1 MFSRRFLFSFP
12 IFFTIYLLQEGFV
25 TQMRLPAGGF
35 SLILIFTLA
44 WAAMSTPEIGA
55 LTGFGAGLLMD
66 LSETSSGPLGHWTLI
81 LILVSFVISF
91 LSYGDDHVRANPLN
105 IVFLVAAGVVGAQ
118 IAYAIFGLLLGQ
130 ELGSILNVLFIC
142 LGTAF
147 WSAIVTPLLLPIISR
162 LHALVF
168 GTASRI

>member
-1 MFSRRFLFSFP
+1 
-12 IFFTIYLLQEGFV
+12 
-25 TQMRLPAGGF
+25 MRLPAGGF

-44 WAAMSTPEIGA
+44 WASMSTPEIGA

-66 LSETSSGPLGHWTLI
+66 LSETAPGPLGHWTLV
-81 LILVSFVISF
+81 LILVSFLVSF

-105 IVFLVAAGVVGAQ
+105 ITFLVIIGVVGAQ
-118 IAYAIFGLLLGQ
+118 VAYALFGLLLGQ
-130 ELGSILNVLFIC
+130 ELGSILQVLFIC

-147 WSAIVTPLLLPIISR
+147 WSAIVTPILLPIISR

>member
-1 MFSRRFLFSFP
+1 MISRRFLLSFP
-12 IFFTIYLLQEGFV
+12 IFVAIYLLQEGFV

-35 SLILIFTLA
+35 SLILIFTLV
-44 WAAMSTPEIGA
+44 WASMSTPEIGA

-66 LSETSSGPLGHWTLI
+66 LSETASGPLGHWTLV
-81 LILVSFVISF
+81 LILVSFVVSF

-105 IVFLVAAGVVGAQ
+105 IVFLVVAGVVGAQ
-118 IAYAIFGLLLGQ
+118 IAFALFGLLLGQ
-130 ELGSILNVLFIC
+130 ELGSVLQVLFIC

-147 WSAIVTPLLLPIISR
+147 WSAIITPLLLPIISR

-168 GTASRI
+168 GTVSRI

>member
-1 MFSRRFLFSFP
+1 MISRRFLFSFP
-12 IFFTIYLLQEGFV
+12 IFFSIYLLQEAFV
-25 TQMRLPAGGF
+25 VQMRLPAGGF
-35 SLILIFTLA
+35 SLMLIVTLI
-44 WAAMSTPEIGA
+44 WASMSTPEIGA

-66 LSETSSGPLGHWTLI
+66 LSQTTSGPMGHWTLV
-81 LILVSFVISF
+81 LILTSYLVSF

-105 IVFLVAAGVVGAQ
+105 IVFLVILGVVISQA
-118 IAYAIFGLLLGQ
+118 AFALLSLLLG
-130 ELGSILNVLFIC
+130 ESLGSVSQVLFII

-147 WSAIVTPLLLPIISR
+147 WSAIVTPLILPLISR

>member
-1 MFSRRFLFSFP
+1 MISRRFLFSFP
-12 IFFTIYLLQEGFV
+12 IFLTVYLLQEGFV

-35 SLILIFTLA
+35 SLILIFTLV
-44 WAAMSTPEIGA
+44 WSSMCTPEIGA

-66 LSETSSGPLGHWTLI
+66 LSETSPGPLGHWTLV

-105 IVFLVAAGVVGAQ
+105 IVFLVVAGVGAAQ
-118 IAYAIFGLLLGQ
+118 VTFALVGLLLGQ
-130 ELGSILNVLFIC
+130 EFGSINQVLFVC

-147 WSAIVTPLLLPIISR
+147 WSAVVTPLLLPIISR

>member
-1 MFSRRFLFSFP
+1 MISRRFLLSFP
-12 IFFTIYLLQEGFV
+12 IFVAIYLLQEGFV

-35 SLILIFTLA
+35 SLILIFTLV
-44 WAAMSTPEIGA
+44 WASMSTPEIGA

-66 LSETSSGPLGHWTLI
+66 LSETASGPLGHWTLV
-81 LILVSFVISF
+81 LILVSFVVSF

-105 IVFLVAAGVVGAQ
+105 IVFLVVAGVVGAQ
-118 IAYAIFGLLLGQ
+118 ITFALFGLLLGQ
-130 ELGSILNVLFIC
+130 ELGSVLQVLFIC

-168 GTASRI
+168 GTVSRI

>member
-1 MFSRRFLFSFP
+1 MISRRFLLSFP
-12 IFFTIYLLQEGFV
+12 IFFTVYLLQEGFV

-66 LSETSSGPLGHWTLI
+66 LSETSPGPLGHWTLI

-118 IAYAIFGLLLGQ
+118 IAFLIFGLLLGQ
-130 ELGSILNVLFIC
+130 ELGSVMHVIFIC

>member
-1 MFSRRFLFSFP
+1 MISRRFLFSFP
-12 IFFTIYLLQEGFV
+12 IFLTVYLLQEGFV

-44 WAAMSTPEIGA
+44 WSAMSTPEIGA

-66 LSETSSGPLGHWTLI
+66 LSETTPGPLGHWTLV
-81 LILVSFVISF
+81 LILVSFLISF
-91 LSYGDDHVRANPLN
+91 LAYGDDHSRANPLN
-105 IVFLVAAGVVGAQ
+105 IVFLVVIGVVSAQ
-118 IAYAIFGLLLGQ
+118 FAFALFGLLLGQ
-130 ELGSILNVLFIC
+130 ELGSILQVLFVC

-147 WSAIVTPLLLPIISR
+147 WSAVITPLILPVISK

>member
-1 MFSRRFLFSFP
+1 MISRRFLLSFP
-12 IFFTIYLLQEGFV
+12 IFFTIYLFQEGFI

-66 LSETSSGPLGHWTLI
+66 LSETAPGPLGHWTLV

-105 IVFLVAAGVVGAQ
+105 IVFLVVAGVVAAQ
-118 IAYAIFGLLLGQ
+118 VVFALFGLLLGQ
-130 ELGSILNVLFIC
+130 ELGSILQVLFVC
-142 LGTAF
+142 FGTAF
-147 WSAIVTPLLLPIISR
+147 WSAIVTPLILPIVSR

-168 GTASRI
+168 GTASRL

>member
-1 MFSRRFLFSFP
+1 MISRRFLLSFP
-12 IFFTIYLLQEGFV
+12 IFFTVYLLQEGFV

-55 LTGFGAGLLMD
+55 LTGFGAGLMMD

-81 LILVSFVISF
+81 LILVSFVVSF

-105 IVFLVAAGVVGAQ
+105 IVFLVAIGVVGAQ

-130 ELGSILNVLFIC
+130 ELGSILHVLFIC

>member
-1 MFSRRFLFSFP
+1 MLSRRFLLSFP
-12 IFFTIYLLQEGFV
+12 IFFTVYLLQEGFV

-35 SLILIFTLA
+35 SLTLIFTLA

-66 LSETSSGPLGHWTLI
+66 LSETSPGPLGHWTLI

-105 IVFLVAAGVVGAQ
+105 IVFLVAIGVVGAQ
-118 IAYAIFGLLLGQ
+118 VAFAIFGLLLGQ
-130 ELGSILNVLFIC
+130 ELGSIVQILFIC

>member
-1 MFSRRFLFSFP
+1 MLSRRFLFSFP
-12 IFFTIYLLQEGFV
+12 IFFTVYLLQEGFV

-105 IVFLVAAGVVGAQ
+105 IVFLVAVGVIGAQ

-130 ELGSILNVLFIC
+130 ELGSIIQVLFIC

>member
-1 MFSRRFLFSFP
+1 MISRRFFFSFP
-12 IFFTIYLLQEGFV
+12 IFLTIYLLQEGFV

-44 WAAMSTPEIGA
+44 WASMSTPEIGA

-66 LSETSSGPLGHWTLI
+66 LSETAPGPLGHWTLV
-81 LILVSFVISF
+81 LILVSFLVSF

-105 IVFLVAAGVVGAQ
+105 ITFLVIIGVVGAQ
-118 IAYAIFGLLLGQ
+118 VAYALFGLLLGQ
-130 ELGSILNVLFIC
+130 ELGSIMQVLFIC

-147 WSAIVTPLLLPIISR
+147 WSAIVTPILLPIISR

>member
-1 MFSRRFLFSFP
+1 MISRRFLLSFP
-12 IFFTIYLLQEGFV
+12 IFVAIYLLQEGFV

-35 SLILIFTLA
+35 SLILIFTLV
-44 WAAMSTPEIGA
+44 WASMSTPEIGA

-66 LSETSSGPLGHWTLI
+66 LSETASGPLGHWTLV
-81 LILVSFVISF
+81 LILVSFVVSF

-105 IVFLVAAGVVGAQ
+105 IVFLVVAGVVGAQ
-118 IAYAIFGLLLGQ
+118 IAFALFGLLLGQ
-130 ELGSILNVLFIC
+130 ELGSVLQVLFIC

-168 GTASRI
+168 GTVSRI

>member
-1 MFSRRFLFSFP
+1 MLSRRFLLSFP
-12 IFFTIYLLQEGFV
+12 IFFTVYLLQEGFV

-35 SLILIFTLA
+35 SLVLIFTLA

-66 LSETSSGPLGHWTLI
+66 LSETAPGPLGHWTLI
-81 LILVSFVISF
+81 LILVSFLISF

-105 IVFLVAAGVVGAQ
+105 IVFLVAVGVIGAQ
-118 IAYAIFGLLLGQ
+118 VAYAIFGLLLGQ
-130 ELGSILNVLFIC
+130 ELGSIVQVLFIC

>member
-1 MFSRRFLFSFP
+1 MFSRRFFFSLP
-12 IFFTIYLLQEGFV
+12 IFFTIFLLQEGFV

-55 LTGFGAGLLMD
+55 LTGFSAGLMMD
-66 LSETSSGPLGHWTLI
+66 LSETTPGPLGHWTLVLI
-81 LILVSFVISF
+81 LISFAISF
-91 LSYGDDHVRANPLN
+91 LSYGDDHSRANPLN
-105 IVFLVAAGVVGAQ
+105 VVFLVVVGVVSAQ
-118 IAYAIFGLLLGQ
+118 FAFAIFGLLLGQ
-130 ELGSILNVLFIC
+130 ELGSMLQVLVIC

-147 WSAIVTPLLLPIISR
+147 WSAIVTPLILPVISK

>member
-1 MFSRRFLFSFP
+1 MISRRFLLSFP
-12 IFFTIYLLQEGFV
+12 IFFIVYLFQEGFV

-35 SLILIFTLA
+35 SLILIFTLI
-44 WAAMSTPEIGA
+44 WASMSTPEIGA
-55 LTGFGAGLLMD
+55 LTGFGAGLMMD
-66 LSETSSGPLGHWTLI
+66 LSETAPGPLGHWTLV

-105 IVFLVAAGVVGAQ
+105 IVFLVVLGVVGAQ
-118 IAYAIFGLLLGQ
+118 VGFAIFGLLLGQ
-130 ELGSILNVLFIC
+130 QLGSINQVLYLT

-147 WSAIVTPLLLPIISR
+147 WSAVVTPLLLPIISR

>member
-1 MFSRRFLFSFP
+1 MISRRFLFSFP
-12 IFFTIYLLQEGFV
+12 IFLTIYLLQEAFV

-35 SLILIFTLA
+35 SLMLIFTLA
-44 WAAMSTPEIGA
+44 WASMSTPEIGA

-66 LSETSSGPLGHWTLI
+66 LSQTSPGPMGHWTLV
-81 LILVSFVISF
+81 LILVSFTISF

-105 IVFLVAAGVVGAQ
+105 IVFLVVVGVGGAQ
-118 IAYAIFGLLLGQ
+118 LAFALFGLLLGQ
-130 ELGSILNVLFIC
+130 EMGSIGQVIFVL
-142 LGTAF
+142 LGNAF
-147 WSAIVTPLLLPIISR
+147 WSAVVTPLLLPIISR

>member
-1 MFSRRFLFSFP
+1 MISRRFLFSLP
-12 IFFTIYLLQEGFV
+12 IFLTIYLLQEGFV

-35 SLILIFTLA
+35 SLILVFTLA
-44 WAAMSTPEIGA
+44 WASMSTPEIGA

-66 LSETSSGPLGHWTLI
+66 LSETAPGPMGHWTLVMI
-81 LILVSFVISF
+81 LISFGISF

-105 IVFLVAAGVVGAQ
+105 IVFLVIGGVVGAQ
-118 IAYAIFGLLLGQ
+118 LSFALLGLLLGQ
-130 ELGSILNVLFIC
+130 ELGSITQVIFVC

-147 WSAIVTPLLLPIISR
+147 WSGVFTPLLLPVISR

>member
-1 MFSRRFLFSFP
+1 MISRRFLLALP
-12 IFFTIYLLQEGFV
+12 IFLIIYLLQEGFV

-35 SLILIFTLA
+35 SLILIFSLA

-55 LTGFGAGLLMD
+55 LTGFGTGLLMD
-66 LSETSSGPLGHWTLI
+66 LSETSPGPVGHWMLI
-81 LILVSFVISF
+81 MILVSFTISF

-105 IVFLVAAGVVGAQ
+105 IVFLVVAGVVAAQ
-118 IAYAIFGLLLGQ
+118 LLFALLGLLLGQ
-130 ELGSILNVLFIC
+130 ELGSISQVLFLS

-147 WSAIVTPLLLPIISR
+147 WSAVVTPLLLPIISR

>member
-1 MFSRRFLFSFP
+1 MISRRFLFSFP
-12 IFFTIYLLQEGFV
+12 IFFTVYLLQEGFV

-55 LTGFGAGLLMD
+55 LTGFGAGLMMD

-81 LILVSFVISF
+81 LILVSFVVSF

-105 IVFLVAAGVVGAQ
+105 IVFLVAIGVVGAQ

-130 ELGSILNVLFIC
+130 ELGSILQVLFIC

>member
-1 MFSRRFLFSFP
+1 MISRRFLLSFP
-12 IFFTIYLLQEGFV
+12 IFFTVYLLQEGFV

-55 LTGFGAGLLMD
+55 LTGFGAGLMMD

-81 LILVSFVISF
+81 LILVSFVVSF

-105 IVFLVAAGVVGAQ
+105 IVFLVAIGVVGAQ

-130 ELGSILNVLFIC
+130 ELGSILRVLFIC

>member
-1 MFSRRFLFSFP
+1 MLSRRFLLSFP

-35 SLILIFTLA
+35 SLVLIFTLA

-66 LSETSSGPLGHWTLI
+66 LSETAPGPLGHWTLI
-81 LILVSFVISF
+81 LILVSFLISF

-118 IAYAIFGLLLGQ
+118 VAYAIFGLLLGQ
-130 ELGSILNVLFIC
+130 ELGSIVQVLFIC

>member
-1 MFSRRFLFSFP
+1 MLSRRFLFSFP
-12 IFFTIYLLQEGFV
+12 IFFTVYLLQEGFV

-66 LSETSSGPLGHWTLI
+66 LSETSPGPLGHWTLI
-81 LILVSFVISF
+81 LILISFVISF

-105 IVFLVAAGVVGAQ
+105 IVFLVALGVVGAQ
-118 IAYAIFGLLLGQ
+118 IAFALFGLLLGQ
-130 ELGSILNVLFIC
+130 ELGSILHVLFIC

-147 WSAIVTPLLLPIISR
+147 WSAIITPLLLPVISR

>member
-1 MFSRRFLFSFP
+1 MISRRFLFSFP
-12 IFFTIYLLQEGFV
+12 IFFTVYLLQEGFV
-25 TQMRLPAGGF
+25 TQMRLPVGGF